1 LQKIPIIEKKQVVN
15 FVKISSFSQCL
26 CGFFA
31 LKCSQDDVGNLV
43 TTVVNNRNAEYE
55 SNLVNQ
61 YVQRAIPNVL
71 DIYGQRYAGS
81 EVLVNDQTTQRRN
94 RYFYTTQTVEN
105 SVFAVPL
112 VVEVKTD
119 GAVDESRTAFVPKN
133 PEAFVHDDRGNLIKD
148 GQWNY
153 SWNGLNQLVGMETRN
168 DVGVSP
174 IVKLAFAYDSEGR
187 RWKKTVW
194 KDGVFAYERR
204 FLYDG
209 FNLIAELD
217 GNNAVLKTYTWGT
230 DLSGTMQGAG
240 GVGGLLSMTDHV
252 TGNSYFYLHDGNGN
266 VVGLVD
272 SVSGVV
278 VKEYE
283 YGPFGKVLVE
293 TDAGSGVAVE
303 NSFGFSGKYLDA
315 ETGLSYYGYRYY
327 SSEMGRWISR
337 DPAGEDKGGRNLY
350 GFCGNDPIN
359 GVDVLGRWK
368 ILDIPFIS
376 APRHEALSLSALY
389 SSGVLSLYYGNE
401 SANKKLKDSIVA
413 GVRLVDMPDGIA
425 TSLTILG
432 LNDYGK
438 YILGPL
444 TNYVVQSGIADTETF
459 ATHYGPNQYWHAMVY
474 NETNP
479 ASFRLKMI
487 SWIVGLVQEFRE
499 KGDCFDMMKLGMA
512 LHTIQDSYSKSHVQR
527 TNSYEILGYQAY
539 NYQDHSEHGIADKEN
554 VGDPM
559 YERALRESSE
569 FLSMVILQKKSINE
583 IGQYLLN
590 NVFVHSTGEDFYMGG
605 ENGPY
610 LHD

>member
-15 FVKISSFSQCL
+15 FVKTSSFSQYL

-31 LKCSQDDVGNLV
+31 VKCSQDDVGNLV
-43 TTVVNNRNAEYE
+43 TKVVNNRNAEYE

-81 EVLVNDQTTQRRN
+81 EVLVNDQITQRRN

-119 GAVDESRTAFVPKN
+119 GAVDESRVAFVPKN

-153 SWNGLNQLVGMETRN
+153 SWNGLNQLVGMETRS

-194 KDGVFAYERR
+194 KDGVLSYERR

-209 FNLIAELD
+209 FNLIAELN
-217 GNNAVLKTYTWGT
+217 GNNAVLKTYVWGT
-230 DLSGTMQGAG
+230 DLSGSMQGAG

-303 NSFGFSGKYLDA
+303 NSFGFSGKYLDS

-337 DPAGEDKGGRNLY
+337 DPIAEQGGMNLY
-350 GFCGNDPIN
+350 GFCGNDSIN
-359 GVDVLGRWK
+359 AIDYLGNYQFVKSIWLSEDTFQNALS
-368 ILDIPFIS
+368 IFDNIILNNVSNLSTALLNTYNSELDIKVSDRIKFYNQFEIQICPAEATFIKERIRP
-376 APRHEALSLSALY
+376 AYIHLMQIFYGMYAGLKGEEKIGIDKALY
-389 SSGVLSLYYGNE
+389 SNGDTQAVYLPLGSFNAIISGYISYPGMIIDDDTSEDSLFHELTHHLGSDDYGNSYSNIGPYSNGSGGHSTE
-401 SANKKLKDSIVA
+401 ANKAIEKADSAQYIEQFYINFKGRGAEDAILEVIH
-413 GVRLVDMPDGIA
+413 DFIS
-425 TSLTILG
+425 SLHI
-432 LNDYGK
+432 
-438 YILGPL
+438 
-444 TNYVVQSGIADTETF
+444 E
-459 ATHYGPNQYWHAMVY
+459 
-474 NETNP
+474 
-479 ASFRLKMI
+479 
-487 SWIVGLVQEFRE
+487 
-499 KGDCFDMMKLGMA
+499 
-512 LHTIQDSYSKSHVQR
+512 
-527 TNSYEILGYQAY
+527 YQ
-539 NYQDHSEHGIADKEN
+539 N
-554 VGDPM
+554 
-559 YERALRESSE
+559 
-569 FLSMVILQKKSINE
+569 LQ
-583 IGQYLLN
+583 QQQ
-590 NVFVHSTGEDFYMGG
+590 
-605 ENGPY
+605 
-610 LHD
+610 